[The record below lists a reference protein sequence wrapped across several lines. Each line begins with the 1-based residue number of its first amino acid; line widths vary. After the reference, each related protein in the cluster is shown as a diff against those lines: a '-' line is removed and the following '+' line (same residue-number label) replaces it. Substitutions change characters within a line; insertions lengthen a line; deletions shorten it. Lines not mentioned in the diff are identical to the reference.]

1 MIYLNGTKARAT
13 TERHECQAQNGFMR
27 ANERKWKWKAKKRYR
42 RSQAHAVNEY
52 FAINY
57 LFNVIGCWK
66 TDHKFGCNVEF
77 AFYKYHSGIWSK
89 FYFFMF
95 TGFWIWQI
103 PQNRTWSQSFW
114 TRCHEKTNTNIE
126 ITATEYN
133 VSISCFTLFQ
143 FMLIIK
149 WIIIVVYSILAVW
162 RLYLSAA

>member
-1 MIYLNGTKARAT
+1 MRCEIHFFIITLWLVDRNSFYSSSENIHHSKTVFDLFEWNKSWGDDGTPWMPSTKRFYES
-13 TERHECQAQNGFMR
+13 ERTKM
-27 ANERKWKWKAKKRYR
+27 KSKKKRYR

-95 TGFWIWQI
+95 TGFRIWQI
-103 PQNRTWSQSFW
+103 PRNRTWSQSF
-114 TRCHEKTNTNIE
+114 
-126 ITATEYN
+126 
-133 VSISCFTLFQ
+133 
-143 FMLIIK
+143 
-149 WIIIVVYSILAVW
+149 
-162 RLYLSAA
+162 